1 VKEIGIGIY
10 GKPYDNLDAFKQ
22 RKVVMALNERMAKQ
36 DIHSAIEGYYGAI
49 YKSGKGM
56 NADVKEK
63 LLDLTYALSE
73 GLMIPY
79 EEAEIK
85 AMKILGPDYQ
95 YFASEE

>member
-1 VKEIGIGIY
+1 
-10 GKPYDNLDAFKQ
+10 
-22 RKVVMALNERMAKQ
+22 
-36 DIHSAIEGYYGAI
+36 
-49 YKSGKGM
+49 M